1 MREQVFAYDS
11 SRVYGMYYEM
21 SGASKRY
28 TTQFYATD
36 STNHFREVYCTIIA
50 RQTLIASHQ

>member
-21 SGASKRY
+21 SGASAT

-36 STNHFREVYCTIIA
+36 STQHFLREFYIITV
-50 RQTLIASHQ
+50 RQTQTA